1 MNLLDA
7 LGSDTVHL
15 TKSLT
20 VLFDD
25 VESVHAELGDDELGE
40 LRTDTFDETAAKV
53 LLQSEERG
61 GHGFL
66 VALNDELAAVLP
78 VDFPL
83 TVGDEHRAHG
93 HVEHIADQGNEVV
106 IPLHPCL
113 QYRIAVLAILIR
125 NPLYDRAQLHN
136 DDTKV
141 RKLLGNQENY
151 CTFVDAISNSYH
163 GQEYIQARKKRLHSL
178 QGLIGYHT

>member
-7 LGSDTVHL
+7 LGANAVHL
-15 TKSLT
+15 AEPLT
-20 VLFDD
+20 VLLDD
-25 VESVHAELGDDELGE
+25 VEGVHAELGDDELGE
-40 LRTDTFDETAAKV
+40 LRADTLDESAAKIF
-53 LLQSEERG
+53 LQSEKCG

-83 TVGDEHRAHG
+83 AVGDEYRAHG
-93 HVEHIADQGNEVV
+93 HVEHVAYKGDEVV

-125 NPLYDRAQLHN
+125 NPLYDRTQLHN
-136 DDTKV
+136 YKSTTI
-141 RKLLGNQENY
+141 Y
-151 CTFVDAISNSYH
+151 
-163 GQEYIQARKKRLHSL
+163 RLF
-178 QGLIGYHT
+178 